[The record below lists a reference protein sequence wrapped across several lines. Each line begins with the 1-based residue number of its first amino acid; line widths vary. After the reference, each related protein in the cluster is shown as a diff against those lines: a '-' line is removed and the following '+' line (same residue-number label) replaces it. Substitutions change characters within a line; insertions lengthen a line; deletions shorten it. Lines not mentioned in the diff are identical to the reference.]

1 MPHIDRPT
9 RIFGWACLTGGALLS
24 LASPLADPAADRSID
39 LLAARAANLALA
51 LCVPGLLGGV
61 VGLAVA
67 TAGSAPDLS
76 KVALTRRE
84 REIAQLAAQGLANKE
99 IAERLFI
106 SSRTAENHLAKV
118 YDKLGVH
125 NRAELAAAVDKVLVP
140 ASA

>member
-1 MPHIDRPT
+1 MS
-9 RIFGWACLTGGALLS
+9 AKQE
-24 LASPLADPAADRSID
+24 D
-39 LLAARAANLALA
+39 LF
-51 LCVPGLLGGV
+51 PP
-61 VGLAVA
+61 
-67 TAGSAPDLS
+67 AGSFFP
-76 KVALTRRE
+76 K
-84 REIAQLAAQGLANKE
+84 